1 MSSNGNHHSHSWP
14 TRVVG
19 AVVLISVLG
28 VTSAQAQ
35 TADRI
40 AETCHGSEIITTV
53 GKGPT
58 CKPFAVDFSA
68 DLKGGYVCYGDC
80 KPAQTFSIK
89 TGQTNNPIVLS
100 DVNSPSQSRSITF
113 DRRTSTLV
121 DHQVINLLVNIK
133 REAVASCRPMAYR
146 QPAIARVRS

>member
-1 MSSNGNHHSHSWP
+1 VS
-14 TRVVG
+14 
-19 AVVLISVLG
+19 A
-28 VTSAQAQ
+28 AQAQ
-35 TADRI
+35 APDRI

-58 CKPFAVDFSA
+58 RAPFAVDFSA
-68 DLKGGYVCYGDC
+68 DLKSGYVCYGDC
-80 KPAQTFSIK
+80 KPAKTFAIK
-89 TGQTNNPIVLS
+89 TGQISNPIVLAA
-100 DVNSPSQSRSITF
+100 VNGPSQSRSITF

-121 DHQVINLLVNIK
+121 DRQVIKLLGSIK